1 VVSKGGSGREVRPA
15 RAGIGDVA
23 WLAGVPR
30 KTISQA
36 IEGAPQARAEARRQI
51 LDFLK
56 LAGEGPGARPRPP
69 LPARPRL
76 IGLIYDAPNP
86 ERVVGWQDGMM
97 EALAEL
103 GVELAIRRV
112 DAESPTLFAQVRSF
126 VLGQKLE
133 GVAVASPLSQDE
145 RLVASIQ
152 ALGVRYAA
160 IAPSPARA
168 ARKEGRVAGERL
180 LARRNG

>member
-1 VVSKGGSGREVRPA
+1 MANKGGKEREAEA
-15 RAGIGDVA
+15 RADIGDVA

-56 LAGEGPGARPRPP
+56 MAEQTTNFRPRPVV
-69 LPARPRL
+69 AIRPRL

-86 ERVVGWQDGMM
+86 ERVVGWQDGLM
-97 EALAEL
+97 EAVTEL

-112 DAESPTLFAQVRSF
+112 DAESPMLFAQVRSF
-126 VLGQKLE
+126 ILGQKLE
-133 GVAVASPLSQDE
+133 GVALASPLSQDE
-145 RLVASIQ
+145 RLVATIQ
-152 ALGVRYAA
+152 GLGVRYAA
-160 IAPSPARA
+160 IAPSPPRA
-168 ARKEGRVAGERL
+168 SRKEGRAAGERL
-180 LARRNG
+180 LACRNG

>member
-1 VVSKGGSGREVRPA
+1 MASKGGNGRELEA
-15 RAGIGDVA
+15 LRADIGDVA

-36 IEGAPQARAEARRQI
+36 IEGAPQARAEARKQI

-56 LAGEGPGARPRPP
+56 VAGEGDVSRPRP
-69 LPARPRL
+69 AIVTKPRL

-86 ERVVGWQDGMM
+86 ERVVGWQDGLM
-97 EALAEL
+97 EAVTEL

-126 VLGQKLE
+126 ILGQKLE
-133 GVAVASPLSQDE
+133 GVALASPLSQDE
-145 RLVASIQ
+145 RLVATIQ
-152 ALGVRYAA
+152 GLGVRYAA
-160 IAPSPARA
+160 IAPSPPRA
-168 ARKEGRVAGERL
+168 SRKEGRMAGERL
-180 LARRNG
+180 LAARSA